1 MKDID
6 LNDFVTDIFQDLK
19 EIESMMKV
27 LKDSV
32 FNENNEISMVDVG
45 NTLEIIIAKMSDTKH
60 SLDKYMDIAFG
71 IKP

>member
-6 LNDFVTDIFQDLK
+6 LNDFVTDIFQDFK
-19 EIESMMKV
+19 EIESMMKI

-71 IKP
+71 IE

>member
-1 MKDID
+1 MENKD

-32 FNENNEISMVDVG
+32 FNENSEISIVDIG
-45 NTLEIIIAKMSDTKH
+45 NTLEIIITKMSNTKN
-60 SLDKYMDIAFG
+60 SLDKYMDIVFG
-71 IKP
+71 IE